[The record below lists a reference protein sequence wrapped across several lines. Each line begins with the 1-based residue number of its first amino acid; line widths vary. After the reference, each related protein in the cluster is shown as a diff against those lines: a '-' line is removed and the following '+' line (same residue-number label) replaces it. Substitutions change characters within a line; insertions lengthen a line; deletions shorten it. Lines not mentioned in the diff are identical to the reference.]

1 MRIASAD
8 GKKERKKVPLKGNS
22 VTVMALKDNGRNA
35 YEFILTVGKTRLQFV
50 AESQEDRSEWIE
62 MFS

>member
-1 MRIASAD
+1 M
-8 GKKERKKVPLKGNS
+8 PLKGNS